1 MISKEMAAGYCL
13 KFGQM
18 RNFPRD
24 MPAAFG
30 ELVLAMECAD
40 TEEIARR
47 ATATFL
53 DNADPDTPCPMPRN
67 IREAIYAI
75 QEPIYAPAKPEMP
88 HCPACLDTGI
98 AGGFVGGPRGTW
110 CDCLKAQKF
119 KADHPGEL
127 DAVNELYDKLTARLG
142 KKETT
147 RELLSRIA
155 SERRTL
161 ANVTDILSAIDGAR
175 RSTRARKATTGEQSP
190 ERAR

>member
-30 ELVLAMECAD
+30 ELVLAMECSD

-53 DNADPDTPCPMPRN
+53 DNADPETPCPMPRN

-75 QEPIYAPAKPEMP
+75 QEPVYEAPRPPEP
-88 HCPACLDTGI
+88 VCPDCEDSGI
-98 AGGFVGGPRGTW
+98 VGGFLGGPRGIW
-110 CDCLKAQKF
+110 CDCLSGQKLKAK
-119 KADHPGEL
+119 HPGEL
-127 DAVNELYDKLTARLG
+127 DAVNEVYDKLTARLG

-147 RELLSRIA
+147 RELLARIA

-161 ANVTDILSAIDGAR
+161 ANVTQILSSIDAGR
-175 RSTRARKATTGEQSP
+175 QQ
-190 ERAR
+190 